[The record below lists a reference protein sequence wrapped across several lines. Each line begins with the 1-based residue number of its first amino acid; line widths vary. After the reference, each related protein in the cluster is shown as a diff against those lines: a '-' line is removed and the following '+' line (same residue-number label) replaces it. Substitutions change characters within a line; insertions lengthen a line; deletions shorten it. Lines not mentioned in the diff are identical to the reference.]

1 MALGDGALRM
11 RALLSF
17 GLHSEFALQAPDKS
31 NSDGIII
38 EQRFILLAPMES

>member
-17 GLHSEFALQAPDKS
+17 GLHSEFALQLPD
-31 NSDGIII
+31 NIRNDAIII
-38 EQRFILLAPMES
+38 G